1 MTNDE
6 IPKYPK
12 TKYPMTK
19 EARNPNDEGCSAGV
33 VVMAVGGIHRETR
46 SKRQRSTFNVQV
58 KNKELRTK
66 NQEPIQN
73 RRFEPQ
79 RANSDFVVRASFV
92 IRHLPRVFRHSSF
105 SMTAINRTPS

>member
-1 MTNDE
+1 
-6 IPKYPK
+6 
-12 TKYPMTK
+12 MTK

-79 RANSDFVVRASFV
+79 RANSDFVIRASFVIGYFV